1 MGEQDAG
8 LGAARHG
15 IGGWRPWKLGKKRE
29 QGNRGTAQRRAQ
41 GTARGDV
48 HAGMELGHGSRRGNR
63 GVGQRWKKG
72 LAPMKEN
79 CCSSLSCAM
88 DREVEIAGEK

>member
-1 MGEQDAG
+1 MEQRRYAG
-8 LGAARHG
+8 LLLGAG
-15 IGGWRPWKLGKKRE
+15 
-29 QGNRGTAQRRAQ
+29 QRRAQ
-41 GTARGDV
+41 GTARGGV

-63 GVGQRWKKG
+63 GAGQRWKKG

-88 DREVEIAGEK
+88 DREVETTGEK

>member
-1 MGEQDAG
+1 
-8 LGAARHG
+8 
-15 IGGWRPWKLGKKRE
+15 
-29 QGNRGTAQRRAQ
+29 
-41 GTARGDV
+41 
-48 HAGMELGHGSRRGNR
+48 MELGHGSRRGNR